1 MTCLQNVIM
10 KHTVKTKKLNIV
22 LERASVCLNLIVMTE
37 KKSMQSIAVWCSNL
51 AFDWVDWMRYF

>member
-1 MTCLQNVIM
+1 M

-37 KKSMQSIAVWCSNL
+37 KKSMQSIAV
-51 AFDWVDWMRYF
+51 